1 MKKFSKLNYDQ
12 KLMRVIIIFSI
23 LLGIIVAIAYYLNQ
37 EKPGFSEV
45 ASSFLIG
52 IIVFFASIFS
62 CIIAFMRKDDKVLE
76 DQSFPKNKH
85 AL

>member
-45 ASSFLIG
+45 ASSFLS
-52 IIVFFASIFS
+52 VSLFFSPLF
-62 CIIAFMRKDDKVLE
+62 
-76 DQSFPKNKH
+76 FPV
-85 AL
+85 